1 MGNKI
6 NYVLHYKNIQ
16 LHLSL
21 GMKLTKTHTVVKFKE
36 SDWMETYINFNS
48 EKRINVTDS
57 FEKNFV

>member
-1 MGNKI
+1 MT
-6 NYVLHYKNIQ
+6 
-16 LHLSL
+16 
-21 GMKLTKTHTVVKFKE
+21 LTKTHTVVKFKE

>member
-1 MGNKI
+1 M
-6 NYVLHYKNIQ
+6 LHYKNIQ

-48 EKRINVTDS
+48 EKRINVADS

>member
-21 GMKLTKTHTVVKFKE
+21 GMKLTKTHTVLKFKE

-48 EKRINVTDS
+48 EKRINVADS